1 MNLKYVLIFFGV
13 VVVILRLMGVGFL
26 WSFSL
31 IIGACGI
38 FFYVRHKF
46 KPPSS
51 DALLVASI
59 NSLSKSPASTQQKV
73 LSQVASLAHN
83 RASRNRLRN
92 LDVTSSLLKF
102 LSSHPTDSSI
112 AVPLLEALIDLCAEK
127 DIRHK
132 IAEKNLQDFLFYA
145 SEDNALAVKLREQ
158 GIRALVN
165 LTLDEKGEN
174 KFREEGGI
182 PQILKVLKREK
193 CEPDLLLQCLRLLIN
208 LAFNAQNRDVITSD
222 GEVLGKLA
230 MMLEEYIVYKN
241 QKKKNDQKKEEEEE
255 EEEDDEEEE
264 EGEEGEGEEGESDS
278 DDSSDEE
285 DEDLEDGMKKNIAMR
300 VVRLMGVIA
309 QTSQKNVYS
318 KVATP
323 QVGEALAK
331 MLVFEESDHEFS
343 KYVVSTVATIL
354 KKGNESKTT
363 DGEIFELCKGFAA
376 KVTENKSAFKIVE
389 EMTKDK
395 EPRVAAMAQNV
406 VDSLADF
413 AVNS

>member
-1 MNLKYVLIFFGV
+1 L
-13 VVVILRLMGVGFL
+13 
-26 WSFSL
+26 
-31 IIGACGI
+31 
-38 FFYVRHKF
+38 
-46 KPPSS
+46 
-51 DALLVASI
+51 SI
-59 NSLSKSPASTQQKV
+59 
-73 LSQVASLAHN
+73 
-83 RASRNRLRN
+83 
-92 LDVTSSLLKF
+92 
-102 LSSHPTDSSI
+102 
-112 AVPLLEALIDLCAEK
+112 
-127 DIRHK
+127 K
-132 IAEKNLQDFLFYA
+132 I
-145 SEDNALAVKLREQ
+145 
-158 GIRALVN
+158 
-165 LTLDEKGEN
+165 
-174 KFREEGGI
+174 
-182 PQILKVLKREK
+182 KR
-193 CEPDLLLQCLRLLIN
+193 
-208 LAFNAQNRDVITSD
+208 
-222 GEVLGKLA
+222 
-230 MMLEEYIVYKN
+230 
-241 QKKKNDQKKEEEEE
+241 KKNDQKKEEEEE

-264 EGEEGEGEEGESDS
+264 EEGEGEGEAEGEEGESDS